1 MSTLFDLTDPV
12 DDADVA
18 WVSRI
23 LGLKDLDKA
32 RYDFLT
38 AMDSV
43 DVTACPGSGK
53 TTLVVAKLAILAR
66 KWKSRTRG
74 ICVLSHTNVARR
86 EIEERLAGTE
96 VGHLLLGYPH
106 YIDTIHGFVNRF
118 LAVPW
123 LLSNGHAV
131 TAIDDDITEA
141 ARCRNLG
148 RDFYLVRSYLE
159 NNRQSIGKLRL
170 QSANFGDP
178 LGDTLFRA
186 GRGTKTYQ
194 AAARALAEAARQGY
208 FCHDEM
214 LLFGEELLQEHPETA
229 RLLPLRFPVLLIDET
244 QDTSARQERI
254 IASALP
260 FSRMESVQ
268 RVGDP
273 NQAIFEDDAA
283 AAAFPHPARRPIILP
298 DSFRFDSSI
307 ASRASG
313 LAVNPLKPDGLQGV
327 RAVSS
332 CEPPGRH
339 VIFVFPDNDP
349 ARVIPEY
356 AAHVARVME
365 AMEPA
370 RPGNGSVIAIGE
382 VHRIKNDVKA
392 GDPHF
397 PATVS
402 HYWDGYRP
410 ENASK
415 TTPRPTELI
424 GHVRAARALTAS
436 GRSAEAVNMIAAGI
450 VRVTNALS
458 PEPVVKP
465 GLRPHLALDRQ
476 LADSPAGRAAYRVVL
491 LEAAPDA
498 EDSRARWEQTAA
510 EARTVAAAL
519 LNVQSAA
526 VKSSLL
532 NWVSPPVTG
541 GYGPGEWAT
550 QPNVQRIPV
559 GGRVIEVQMGSIHAA
574 KGETHFATLVLET
587 HNHKHSLKSLIPW
600 LLEDA
605 SGPRDARGKPVGP
618 QQSKRLRLY
627 YVALTR
633 STHIICLAIPKTALG
648 EASERNHR
656 IARLTAR
663 GWSIKEIV

>member
-1 MSTLFDLTDPV
+1 MSHLLDLTEPV

-23 LGLKDLDKA
+23 LGLRDLDKA

-38 AMDSV
+38 TMDSV

-53 TTLVVAKLAILAR
+53 TTIVVAKLAILAR
-66 KWKSRTRG
+66 RWKSRTRG

-96 VGHLLLGYPH
+96 AGHQLLGYPH

-118 LAVPW
+118 LALPW

-131 TAIDDDITEA
+131 TAIDDDITA
-141 ARCRNLG
+141 AVRCRNLG
-148 RDFYLVRSYLE
+148 KDLYPVRNFLE
-159 NNRQSIGKLRL
+159 KNYQSIEKLRL
-170 QSANFGDP
+170 QRADFGDP

-186 GRGTKTYQ
+186 GRGTRTYQ
-194 AAARALAEAARQGY
+194 AVARALAETARQGY

-214 LLFGEELLQEHPETA
+214 LLFGEELLQEYPETV

-244 QDTSARQERI
+244 QDTSTRQERI
-254 IASALP
+254 IAAALP
-260 FSRMESVQ
+260 LSRMESVQ

-273 NQAIFEDDAA
+273 NQAIFEDDAD
-283 AAAFPHPARRPIILP
+283 AAAFPHPARRPIVLTS
-298 DSFRFDSSI
+298 SFRFDSSI

-327 RAVSS
+327 RPVAP

-349 ARVIPEY
+349 TRVIAEY
-356 AAHVARVME
+356 AAHVALVME

-382 VHRIKNDVKA
+382 VHRIKDDIKA
-392 GDPHF
+392 GDSKF

-415 TTPRPTELI
+415 ALRPRELV

-450 VRVTNALS
+450 VRLANEIS

-465 GLRPHLALDRQ
+465 GLRPHLALERQ
-476 LADSPAGRAAYRVVL
+476 LADSPAGRAAYRAVL

-498 EDSRARWEQTAA
+498 EDSRPRWERTAA
-510 EARTVAAAL
+510 QARTVTAAL
-519 LNVQSAA
+519 LNVQPAA

-532 NWVSPPVTG
+532 NWTAPSANVG
-541 GYGPGEWAT
+541 DEPGEWAT
-550 QPNVQRIPV
+550 QPNVQRIPA
-559 GGRVIEVQMGSIHAA
+559 GGRVIEVQMGSIHAV
-574 KGETHFATLVLET
+574 KGETHFATLVLEI
-587 HNHKHSLKSLIPW
+587 HNHTHSLKSLLPW

-605 SGPRDARGKPVGP
+605 SGPTGARGKPVGP

-633 STHIICLAIPKTALG
+633 STHVICLAIPQAALG
-648 EASERNHR
+648 EAAERDHR

-663 GWSIKEIV
+663 GWNIKEIV

>member
-1 MSTLFDLTDPV
+1 MSTPLDLTDPV
-12 DDADVA
+12 DDTDVA

-23 LGLKDLDKA
+23 LGLRDLDEA

-38 AMDSV
+38 TMDSV

-53 TTLVVAKLAILAR
+53 TTLVVANLAILAR

-96 VGHLLLGYPH
+96 VGHMLLGYPH

-118 LAVPW
+118 LAIPW

-148 RDFYLVRSYLE
+148 SDFYPVRSYLE
-159 NNRQSIGKLRL
+159 KNYQSIERLRL
-170 QSANFGDP
+170 QSANFGEP

-186 GRGTKTYQ
+186 GRETKTYQ
-194 AAARALAEAARQGY
+194 AAARALAETARQGY

-214 LLFGEELLQEHPETA
+214 LLFGEELLQEHPEPA
-229 RLLPLRFPVLLIDET
+229 RFLPLRFPVLLIDET

-273 NQAIFEDDAA
+273 NQAIFEDDATA
-283 AAAFPHPARRPIILP
+283 VAFPHPARRPIVLP

-327 RAVSS
+327 RAVAP
-332 CEPPGRH
+332 CEPLGRH

-382 VHRIKNDVKA
+382 VHRVKNDVKA

-415 TTPRPTELI
+415 APRPTELI

-458 PEPVVKP
+458 REPVVKP

-476 LADSPAGRAAYRVVL
+476 LTDSPAGRAAYRAVL

-498 EDSRARWEQTAA
+498 EDSRPRWEKTAA

-519 LNVQSAA
+519 LNVQPAA

-532 NWVSPPVTG
+532 NWISPPVNG
-541 GYGPGEWAT
+541 GDEPGEWAT
-550 QPNVQRIPV
+550 QPNVQRIPA
-559 GGRVIEVQMGSIHAA
+559 GGRVIEVQMGSIHAV

-605 SGPRDARGKPVGP
+605 SGPRDARGTRVGP

-627 YVALTR
+627 YVAFTR

-648 EASERNHR
+648 EASERDHR

-663 GWSIKEIV
+663 GWSIKQIV

>member
-1 MSTLFDLTDPV
+1 MGTLLDLTDPI

-18 WVSRI
+18 WASRI
-23 LGLKDLDKA
+23 LGLRDLDKA
-32 RYDFLT
+32 RYDFLAT
-38 AMDSV
+38 MDSV

-86 EIEERLAGTE
+86 EIEDRLAGTE

-131 TAIDDDITEA
+131 TAIDDEITA
-141 ARCRNLG
+141 AVRSRNL
-148 RDFYLVRSYLE
+148 RKDFYSVRSFLE
-159 NNRQSIGKLRL
+159 KKGQSIEKLRL
-170 QSANFGDP
+170 QRADFADP
-178 LGDTLFRA
+178 LGDNLFGA
-186 GRGTKTYQ
+186 GRWTKTYQ
-194 AAARALAEAARQGY
+194 AAAQALTEAAKQGY

-214 LLFGEELLQEHPETA
+214 LLFGEELLLEHPEAA

-260 FSRMESVQ
+260 LSRMESVQ

-273 NQAIFEDDAA
+273 NQAIFEDDAD
-283 AAAFPHPARRPIILP
+283 AAAFPHPARRPIVLAN
-298 DSFRFDSSI
+298 SFRFDSSI

-313 LAVNPLKPDGLQGV
+313 LAVNPLKPHGLQGV
-327 RAVSS
+327 RAAAS

-365 AMEPA
+365 AMEPE

-382 VHRIKNDVKA
+382 VHRIKSDVKA
-392 GDPHF
+392 GDPKF

-410 ENASK
+410 ENGAK
-415 TTPRPTELI
+415 TLRPTELI

-436 GRSAEAVNMIAAGI
+436 GRSA
-450 VRVTNALS
+450 
-458 PEPVVKP
+458 
-465 GLRPHLALDRQ
+465 
-476 LADSPAGRAAYRVVL
+476 
-491 LEAAPDA
+491 
-498 EDSRARWEQTAA
+498 
-510 EARTVAAAL
+510 
-519 LNVQSAA
+519 
-526 VKSSLL
+526 
-532 NWVSPPVTG
+532 
-541 GYGPGEWAT
+541 
-550 QPNVQRIPV
+550 
-559 GGRVIEVQMGSIHAA
+559 
-574 KGETHFATLVLET
+574 
-587 HNHKHSLKSLIPW
+587 
-600 LLEDA
+600 
-605 SGPRDARGKPVGP
+605 
-618 QQSKRLRLY
+618 
-627 YVALTR
+627 
-633 STHIICLAIPKTALG
+633 
-648 EASERNHR
+648 
-656 IARLTAR
+656 
-663 GWSIKEIV
+663 

>member
-1 MSTLFDLTDPV
+1 MRALLDLTDPV

-18 WVSRI
+18 WASRI
-23 LGLKDLDKA
+23 LGLRDLDKA

-96 VGHLLLGYPH
+96 AGHLLLGYPH

-131 TAIDDDITEA
+131 TAIDDGITEA
-141 ARCRNLG
+141 VRCRNLG
-148 RDFYLVRSYLE
+148 KDFYLVRGYLE
-159 NNRQSIGKLRL
+159 KNYQSIGKLRL
-170 QSANFGDP
+170 QSADFGDP

-194 AAARALAEAARQGY
+194 AAARALAETARQGY

-260 FSRMESVQ
+260 LSRMEAVQ

-273 NQAIFEDDAA
+273 NQAIFDDDAD
-283 AAAFPHPARRPIILP
+283 AAAFPHPARRPIVLTS
-298 DSFRFDSSI
+298 SFRFDSSI

-313 LAVNPLKPDGLQGV
+313 LAVNPLKPDGLRGV
-327 RAVSS
+327 RAVAS
-332 CEPPGRH
+332 CEPPNRH
-339 VIFVFPDNDP
+339 VIFVFPDDDP

-382 VHRIKNDVKA
+382 VHRMKNDVKA

-410 ENASK
+410 ENGAR
-415 TTPRPTELI
+415 TPRPTELL

-436 GRSAEAVNMIAAGI
+436 GRSAEGVNMIAAGI
-450 VRVTNALS
+450 ARLANSLS
-458 PEPVVKP
+458 REPVVKP
-465 GLRPHLALDRQ
+465 GLRPHLALERQ
-476 LADSPAGRAAYRVVL
+476 LEDSPAGRAAYRAML

-498 EDSRARWEQTAA
+498 EDCRARWEGTAA
-510 EARTVAAAL
+510 HARTVAGAL
-519 LNVQSAA
+519 LNVQPAA

-532 NWVSPPVTG
+532 NWVSPPANG
-541 GYGPGEWAT
+541 GDRPGEWAT
-550 QPNVQRIPV
+550 QPNVQRVPAA
-559 GGRVIEVQMGSIHAA
+559 GRVIEVQMGSIHAV

-587 HNHKHSLKSLIPW
+587 HNHKHSIKSLLPW
-600 LLEDA
+600 LLEDT
-605 SGPRDARGKPVGP
+605 SGPVDARGMPVGP
-618 QQSKRLRLY
+618 QQGRRLRLH

-633 STHIICLAIPKTALG
+633 STHVICLAIPKTALG
-648 EASERNHR
+648 GPGERDHR
-656 IARLTAR
+656 IARLKAR
-663 GWSIKEIV
+663 GWSVKEIV